1 MAQTYSQTR
10 AMLAITKASLR
21 SIFKSPQAVFFSL
34 FFPIVLI
41 IIFGSLGRGN
51 GISMEIAFE
60 KNTDTLNPV
69 YFAIK
74 NTPVFKIV
82 KGEQADLEDRMKKG
96 RITALIGIKR

>member
-51 GISMEIAFE
+51 GISMDIAFE

-74 NTPVFKIV
+74 STPVFNIV
-82 KGEQADLEDRMKKG
+82 KG
-96 RITALIGIKR
+96 